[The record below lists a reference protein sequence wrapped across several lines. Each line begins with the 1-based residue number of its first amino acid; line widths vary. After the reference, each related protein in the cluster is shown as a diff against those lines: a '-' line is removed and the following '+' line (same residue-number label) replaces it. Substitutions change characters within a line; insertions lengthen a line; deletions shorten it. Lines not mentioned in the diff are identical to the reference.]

1 MRVRV
6 KVCCIASRDEADMAV
21 EAGADALG
29 LVGQMPSGPG
39 VLEDATVAGIAA
51 HIPPPVAGVLLTSRE
66 RGRDIADHVRQV
78 GVSVVQVVREI
89 DPAEAE
95 VLARLAPTLRRI
107 QVLHVED
114 AGVLERMASYAA
126 HVHAFLLDSGRP
138 GLAVA
143 ELGGT
148 GRAHDWSISAA
159 FVAKS
164 PRPVFLAGGL
174 NPGNVA
180 QAIRQV
186 RPFGVDVCTGVRC
199 DGELDSVR
207 LGAFLAAV
215 RGALQ
220 DGAPPGPSIA
230 E

>member
-1 MRVRV
+1 MRVPVRV
-6 KVCCIASRDEADMAV
+6 KVCCMSSRDEADMAV
-21 EAGADALG
+21 VAGADALG
-29 LVGQMPSGPG
+29 LVGPMPSGPG
-39 VLEDATVAGIAA
+39 VLDDATLAGIAA

-66 RGRDIADHVRQV
+66 WGRDIADHVRQV

-95 VLARLAPTLRRI
+95 ALARLAPTLRRI

-114 AGVLERMASYAA
+114 AGALERMASYAPY
-126 HVHAFLLDSGRP
+126 VHAFLLDSGRP

-174 NPGNVA
+174 NSGNVA
-180 QAIRQV
+180 EAVRQV
-186 RPFGVDVCTGVRC
+186 RPFGVDVCTGVRTEGTL
-199 DGELDSVR
+199 DGQK
-207 LGAFLAAV
+207 LAAFMAAV
-215 RGALQ
+215 AGA
-220 DGAPPGPSIA
+220 
-230 E
+230 